1 MVVSGRETDSWFDKW
16 PCKKGIMKIRKPL
29 SLFLPPC
36 LVGVYMY
43 PNPRLGHGSRHPSP
57 TLRPTVLPFRIG
69 ARVSLAIQ
77 IHFLHDITGE
87 IYTVAVITVWR
98 DCLHFGHIVEKRTPQ
113 LLRWLRQ
120 PRGSSHWK
128 SFTGFRRDGSFF
140 TFC

>member
-1 MVVSGRETDSWFDKW
+1 
-16 PCKKGIMKIRKPL
+16 MKIRKPL
-29 SLFLPPC
+29 SLSFSLSLPPC

-57 TLRPTVLPFRIG
+57 TLRLTVLPFRIG

-98 DCLHFGHIVEKRTPQ
+98 DCLHFSHIVEKRTPQ

-120 PRGSSHWK
+120 FIALEKFHRFS
-128 SFTGFRRDGSFF
+128 TGWILFYVLLKTKRKREKREG
-140 TFC
+140 